1 MRPIPNPSTDSA
13 SYLRGRWYQNPLFKR
28 YWRHYNSTL
37 QWFQQHQQLM
47 RDVTERNVVAASEV
61 SVTHTEQDD
70 SSFEMPVTEDLIAF
84 FEQSARHRKSLCSS
98 GAEPE
103 EQQHQP
109 RRYQASS
116 SAAGALHHRQLYGA
130 TAGAAVRGMEVAMQL
145 AFEHFADSH
154 QAKPW
159 PNIPLK
165 L

>member
-1 MRPIPNPSTDSA
+1 MRRIPNPITHPSPN
-13 SYLRGRWYQNPLFKR
+13 LRGVWYRDPLFKR

-37 QWFQQHQQLM
+37 QWFQQHQRLM
-47 RDVTERNVVAASEV
+47 REIPRHSVEASSEV
-61 SVTHTEQDD
+61 PVSDTEQDD
-70 SSFEMPVTEDLIAF
+70 SFEMPVTEDLIAF

-98 GAEPE
+98 KLEPE
-103 EQQHQP
+103 EEQNQP
-109 RRYQASS
+109 RRQEATSS
-116 SAAGALHHRQLYGA
+116 SGALHHQRLYGA

-154 QAKPW
+154 QAKHW